1 MELTD
6 GQIKNLTLTLIEKH
20 MEKNRRSLKEFKGF
34 PYPTDYVMEEL
45 GNRLIYDELNYDED
59 ALKLEFKRLFSTV
72 TGKVQIH
79 WCYFDISNYQ
89 FIDLIYILY
98 KFR

>member
-1 MELTD
+1 LELTD
-6 GQIKNLTLTLIEKH
+6 DQIKNLTLTLIEKH

-59 ALKLEFKRLFSTV
+59 ALKLEFKRLFNTL

-79 WCYFDISNYQ
+79 WCYLDYF
-89 FIDLIYILY
+89 
-98 KFR
+98 